1 MTPTPGPPFYGGR
14 QLGALAV
21 NAKARVAQLT
31 GFRSITA
38 AAERLVTFGCFFYRW
53 KARLWVR
60 WGSSC
65 AVGGGGRL
73 IAAPTAENGPSHN
86 QGRSP
91 HPSGL
96 RPAPLPLLAFSH
108 FPLSGGI
115 GLPLKGKACGRPR
128 GSPLH
133 KKQTGSVGSANP
145 GAEAEPQQSQFS
157 SRSGPQWGR
166 MGPHP
171 STPDFARRKC
181 SAHFKG

>member
-1 MTPTPGPPFYGGR
+1 MT
-14 QLGALAV
+14 LSI

-31 GFRSITA
+31 GFRSIAA
-38 AAERLVTFGCFFYRW
+38 AAEMLVTFGCFFYRW

-65 AVGGGGRL
+65 ATGDGGRL

-108 FPLSGGI
+108 FPLTGGI
-115 GLPLKGKACGRPR
+115 GLPLKGKAFGRLIAAPTA
-128 GSPLH
+128 G
-133 KKQTGSVGSANP
+133 TGLGRWFGN
-145 GAEAEPQQSQFS
+145 GRR
-157 SRSGPQWGR
+157 RSGTAATSIFFPLR
-166 MGPHP
+166 PPVGPDGTAPKH
-171 STPDFARRKC
+171 S
-181 SAHFKG
+181 

>member
-65 AVGGGGRL
+65 ATGDGGRL
-73 IAAPTAENGPSHN
+73 IAAPTAGTGLGRWFGNG
-86 QGRSP
+86 R
-91 HPSGL
+91 
-96 RPAPLPLLAFSH
+96 R
-108 FPLSGGI
+108 
-115 GLPLKGKACGRPR
+115 
-128 GSPLH
+128 
-133 KKQTGSVGSANP
+133 
-145 GAEAEPQQSQFS
+145 
-157 SRSGPQWGR
+157 RSGTAATVIFHTARPQWGR
-166 MGPHP
+166 MEPLTATQILRAGNFLPNLRDNPRNGGSRGWGSWRMRRSRIRLAP
-171 STPDFARRKC
+171 SPSAFLVTFWASKKSLAARRRRNPPAK
-181 SAHFKG
+181 H